1 MKEFVSL
8 IHNTEVKPSEAA
20 LFFLGQAGFI
30 IKTEGGKLIAIDP
43 YLSDCCNRFFGFK
56 RLMPNILRADEIC
69 FDAIVATHAHYDHF
83 DPDSIPELMLNGKTE
98 FIGAL
103 DTEEECR
110 KLGISERTSFIAE
123 GDTVDIPGGTLTA
136 VFCDHGK
143 DTPHAIGLLIEISG
157 KRIYVMGDTALR
169 TDKLTDERLH
179 GADVLIMPINGA
191 FGNLNEKEA
200 AIAADILKPKLAIPS
215 HYWNFAEHHGDPGKF
230 KDMMAQI
237 CPEQKYLLM
246 RQGELTVIS

>member
-8 IHNTEVKPSEAA
+8 VNNTTVARGEVG

-30 IKTEGGKLIAIDP
+30 IKTEGGELIAIDP

-56 RLMPNILRADEIC
+56 RLMPQILSADEIC
-69 FDAIVATHAHYDHF
+69 FDAIIATHAHYDHF
-83 DPDSIPELMLNGKTE
+83 DPDSIPALMKNGKTR

-103 DTEEECR
+103 DTKDECL
-110 KLGISERTSFIAE
+110 KLGITDRTEFIAE

-143 DTPHAIGLLIEISG
+143 DTPYAIGLILEISG

-169 TDKLTDERLH
+169 ADKLADEALH
-179 GADVLIMPINGA
+179 GTDVLIMPINGA
-191 FGNLNEKEA
+191 FGNLNEEEA
-200 AIAADILKPKLAIPS
+200 AIATEILKPKLAIPS

-230 KDMMAQI
+230 KDMMNKI
-237 CPEQKYLLM
+237 CPDQKYILM